1 MTPDVILEA
10 ASSIRRVNA
19 PDDEH
24 LYQVTPLF
32 IKSYDHA
39 LRMSQMVS
47 AADSVSRTQAGQ
59 QIKNALFSVSLWTK
73 ETTDNSGGRCPLAP
87 MSARSRQREY
97 DSHLFEAQGQIALHC
112 NELLHQALR

>member
-24 LYQVTPLF
+24 FYQVTPLF
-32 IKSYDHA
+32 IKSYEYA

-47 AADSVSRTQAGQ
+47 GAASGTRTQAGK
-59 QIKNALFSVSLWTK
+59 QIKNALFKVSFGPWK
-73 ETTDNSGGRCPLAP
+73 QQMIRGGRCPLAA
-87 MSARSRQREY
+87 MSARSRQR
-97 DSHLFEAQGQIALHC
+97 D
-112 NELLHQALR
+112 